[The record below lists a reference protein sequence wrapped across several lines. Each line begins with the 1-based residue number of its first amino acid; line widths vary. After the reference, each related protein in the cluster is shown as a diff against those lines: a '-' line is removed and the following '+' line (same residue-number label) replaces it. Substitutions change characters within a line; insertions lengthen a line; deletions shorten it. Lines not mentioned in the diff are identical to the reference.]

1 MIEELKIAVD
11 RIKESYENKVDQM
24 ENVIFD
30 CREREREGT
39 CEVHDKETRQF
50 EDKRSLSDSKN
61 LPT

>member
-30 CREREREGT
+30 CREREREHVKFMT
-39 CEVHDKETRQF
+39 KRRDSLRTKEV
-50 EDKRSLSDSKN
+50 
-61 LPT
+61 